1 MMENSISSA
10 NKIYSDEYIAK
21 VANSVRESLK
31 LDIPCSPQK
40 AVELLNGEIIDS
52 IEDVNI
58 DAFIKKSGAD
68 SFVIHRNKNKNSE
81 LRDSFTIAHEL
92 GHLFLHMGYLLDE
105 EKWNSISEYQDSAF
119 YRMAGIDGKPGRYA
133 QEEHEANEFAAN
145 FLMPKDEFIF
155 IAKQHLENNKYNIKP
170 IAEHFKVSVPAVANR
185 GKWLGIFAW

>member
-1 MMENSISSA
+1 MAENPISIA
-10 NKIYSDEYIAK
+10 NKVYSDEYIAK

-31 LDIPCSPQK
+31 LEIPYSPQK

-58 DAFIKKSGAD
+58 DAYIKKNGTD

-81 LRDSFTIAHEL
+81 LRDSFTVAHEL
-92 GHLFLHMGYLLDE
+92 GHLFLHMGYLLDD

-119 YRMAGIDGKPGRYA
+119 YRMAGVDGKPGRYA

-145 FLMPKDEFIF
+145 FLMPKNEFIF
-155 IAKQHLENNKYNIKP
+155 VAKQHLENNKYNIKP
-170 IAEHFKVSVPAVANR
+170 IAEHFKVSAPAAANR

>member
-1 MMENSISSA
+1 MAENSISSA
-10 NKIYSDEYIAK
+10 NKVYPDGYIAK

-31 LDIPCSPQK
+31 LEIPYSPQK

-52 IEDVNI
+52 IEDENI
-58 DAFIKKSGAD
+58 DAYIKKNGTD
-68 SFVIHRNKNKNSE
+68 RFVIHRNKYKCSE

-92 GHLFLHMGYLLDE
+92 GHLFLHMGYLLDD

-119 YRMAGIDGKPGRYA
+119 YRMAGINGKPGRYA

-145 FLMPKDEFIF
+145 FLMPKNEFIF
-155 IAKQHLENNKYNIKP
+155 VAKQHLENNKYSIQP
-170 IAEHFKVSVPAVANR
+170 IADHFKVSVPAATNR